1 MDSAPLFLFVTCQ
14 VGAEAALKGELARGP
29 SPLRLAFS
37 RPGFLTFK
45 LPPEHPFDQQRGL
58 RSVFARAYGLSMGRV
73 QSDGPAAMAA
83 MVWEQL
89 GSRRFDRLH
98 VWQRDTASPG
108 HGFHPSIT
116 DSAREA
122 EAALLAAA
130 PVLSASTSEEPD
142 ASEPAGAI
150 AVGPAR
156 RGELVLDVIV
166 VEPDLWWIGSH
177 RARGTASLWPGGLP
191 PLELPAEAVSRAYL
205 KMEEALLWSRLPLEA
220 GQRIAEIG
228 SAPGGSSQAL
238 LKRGLLVTGIDP
250 AAMHADVL
258 ANPNF
263 QHLRKRG
270 AEVRRREFRKIRWL
284 TADLN
289 VAPQYTLDTVES
301 IATHPEVKIRG
312 LLLTLKLLEWSLADE
327 IPAYLE
333 RIRSWGFAE
342 VRARQLAHNRQ
353 EICVSALRQR
363 RKAVRKPGGRVR
375 RGLQADMG
383 DRSSNLN
390 DALAREEIDNS

>member
-1 MDSAPLFLFVTCQ
+1 MESAPSFLFVTCQ
-14 VGAEAALKGELARGP
+14 VGAEPALKAELARGP

-45 LPPEHPFDQQRGL
+45 LPPEHSFHEERGL
-58 RSVFARAYGLSMGRV
+58 RSVFARAYGLSLGRV
-73 QSDGPAAMAA
+73 QGEGPAAMAA
-83 MVWEQL
+83 AVWQQF
-89 GSRRFDRLH
+89 GSHRFDRLH
-98 VWQRDTASPG
+98 VWQRDTAPSG
-108 HGFHPSIT
+108 HGFHPSVT
-116 DSAREA
+116 AAAREA
-122 EAALLAAA
+122 EAALLNAA
-130 PVLSASTSEEPD
+130 PVLSPLTSEEF
-142 ASEPAGAI
+142 AAREPAGTI
-150 AVGPAR
+150 ATGPAR
-156 RGELVLDVIV
+156 RGERVLDVIV

-177 RARGTASLWPGGLP
+177 RARGPASLWPGGLP

-205 KMEEALLWSRLPLEA
+205 KMEEALLWSRLPVEP
-220 GQRIAEIG
+220 GQHIAEIG

-250 AAMHADVL
+250 AAMHAVVL
-258 ANPNF
+258 AHPNF
-263 QHLRKRG
+263 KHIRKRG

-284 TADLN
+284 AADLN

-301 IATHPEVKIRG
+301 IVTHSEVKIRG

-353 EICVSALRQR
+353 EICVYALRRR
-363 RKAVRKPGGRVR
+363 RKAVRKPGRRAGRSV
-375 RGLQADMG
+375 QADVD
-383 DRSSNLN
+383 DRSSAET
-390 DALAREEIDNS
+390 DAGGHEEIANR